1 MKKLMIAIVVLC
13 AIALYAP
20 SCYNNKADIVLP
32 DSTISFTKSVV
43 PIFVSGGC
51 GCHNTVNATS
61 TAGSDGA
68 VRFSNGNYKG
78 VDTILYD
85 VILGK
90 TSLIENWI
98 NGGSH
103 PGGGYVHLTPE
114 EVSTLSSW
122 INQGA
127 QDDRS
132 SGGNT
137 PTNVTYSNTI
147 QAMTTSTC
155 AGGSCH
161 GGMGPVLTYA
171 RLTGD
176 QSILTSM
183 VASKGATG
191 HPGGKLSFGSSIWNP
206 INAWITAGMPQ

>member
-1 MKKLMIAIVVLC
+1 MKKLIIAMVVLIGV
-13 AIALYAP
+13 AVYAP

-43 PIFVSGGC
+43 PIYVSGGC
-51 GCHNTVNATS
+51 GCHNTLGMTS
-61 TAGSDGA
+61 SLGSANA
-68 VRFSNGNYKG
+68 VRFSNGNYNG
-78 VDTILYD
+78 RDTILYD
-85 VILGK
+85 AILGK
-90 TSLIENWI
+90 TSLVEAWI
-98 NGGSH
+98 NGGAH
-103 PGGGYVHLTPE
+103 PGGGDVF
-114 EVSTLSSW
+114 LSPQEISVLRSW

-132 SGGNT
+132 SGGT

-147 QAMTTSTC
+147 QGMVTSTC

-161 GGMGPVLTYA
+161 GGLGPTLTFA
-171 RLTGD
+171 KLSGD

-183 VASKGATG
+183 VSSKGASG
-191 HPGGKLSFGSSIWNP
+191 HPGGKLSFGSSTWAT